1 MRELNSL
8 KQQMAALQQMMRLQM
23 DMQADVQRSIRQEI
37 SAAMNSTLGT
47 ESSGDCNNGKKNC
60 ERTLWNNQHMTI
72 IRSICKPKIN
82 EIFFSI
88 SVIASSTQV
97 SASDGL
103 CVICLGE
110 I

>member
-82 EIFFSI
+82 EIFFFYFSDSLLDAGVSI
-88 SVIASSTQV
+88 GWS
-97 SASDGL
+97 L
-103 CVICLGE
+103 CHLPR
-110 I
+110 